1 MRTGGFRFA
10 VLLSLALAAAAV
22 AVAATYHLP
31 LRDPDGV
38 AVPTYVRLPIILLL
52 AFLTDVRARA
62 RVWRTRR
69 SLLRAPRT
77 LVAVIRERWP
87 LGARAVRAGRAGCVV
102 PHLRR
107 VPEPQELRAVR
118 QPPAVR
124 PARSSTSTASCGSG
138 HDPATVLHH
147 VFGVGWAAQFFSFVY
162 VAWIVFVPVSLVVA
176 LVWSRDRTRGAW
188 YVTAVA
194 VDWVLGVATYFAVPT
209 LGPVY
214 AQPQDFVALP
224 HTYVST
230 LQETMIQDRYTVLFD
245 PFATHAVQTIAAF
258 ASLHVGIMVTVCL
271 MTELLGMKRWVR
283 VAMWVFLVLTVLA
296 TVYLGWHYFV
306 DTLGGAVLG
315 AAGVW
320 IAALGTGNHDRGWPR
335 LQGPGGRA
343 GRRASVG
350 LRPAQVEVAQRL
362 GAGCV
367 ERLQVAR
374 SGTPPPRPAAR
385 WAGRGGSRPRARA
398 GPGRAGAASR
408 RPAAPGRARAR
419 RSAAAHPAAARAGP
433 RRSAASTSGTVQSV
447 KVDRALSCEASGRAS
462 RWASSPARRTSTGPA
477 AMRGPARPHATSF
490 GSTASTDETAAG

>member
-38 AVPTYVRLPIILLL
+38 AVPTYVRLPVILLL
-52 AFLTDVRARA
+52 AFLTDVVPRA
-62 RVWRTRR
+62 VWRSRR
-69 SLLRAPRT
+69 SLLRTPRR
-77 LVAVIRERWP
+77 LVSVIRERWGWEHVRFALVG
-87 LGARAVRAGRAGCVV
+87 LGAWYLTYAAFRNLKSFV
-102 PHLRR
+102 PFVNRRLFDRTLEHLDRI
-107 VPEPQELRAVR
+107 LWL
-118 QPPAVR
+118 
-124 PARSSTSTASCGSG
+124 G

-147 VFGVGWAAQFFSFVY
+147 VFGLGWAAQFFSFVY
-162 VAWIVFVPVSLVVA
+162 VAWIVFVPFSLVVA
-176 LVWSRDRTRGAW
+176 LVWSRDRTRGSW

-214 AQPQDFVALP
+214 AQPQQFDALP

-230 LQETMIQDRYTVLFD
+230 LQDNMIQDRYTVLFD

-258 ASLHVGIMVTVCL
+258 ASLHVGVMVTVCL

-283 VAMWVFLVLTVLA
+283 IAMWVFLVLTVLA

-335 LQGPGGRA
+335 LKVREA
-343 GRRASVG
+343 E
-350 LRPAQVEVAQRL
+350 PA
-362 GAGCV
+362 V
-367 ERLQVAR
+367 ER
-374 SGTPPPRPAAR
+374 
-385 WAGRGGSRPRARA
+385 
-398 GPGRAGAASR
+398 
-408 RPAAPGRARAR
+408 
-419 RSAAAHPAAARAGP
+419 
-433 RRSAASTSGTVQSV
+433 QSV
-447 KVDRALSCEASGRAS
+447 SAQPR
-462 RWASSPARRTSTGPA
+462 
-477 AMRGPARPHATSF
+477 
-490 GSTASTDETAAG
+490 